1 MLTLQFDRLA
11 RNHDHAVM
19 IKMLL
24 RHEYNLKLF
33 CVEGFSEDDSPYTA
47 MMEQMLAVFSAF
59 YSKNLS
65 SETKR
70 GKYQRAVNGLF
81 NGSVPPLGYDLVTVM
96 EATPDRPAGLHIN
109 PEQAEIVLHAFE
121 RYSTARYSDS
131 EIAQWMNEQPV
142 IQALRAGQKPIGKE
156 MVRDMLQNRT
166 YLGYVAYCETE
177 YNGTLGQG
185 KRSSRHRK
193 IWFEGKHEGFIPEQL
208 FEVCQQVRAGFAKT
222 FKTDSVMRTYVLH
235 DRVYCAHCVS
245 NMPSGLV
252 DENYGKM
259 RPYWDHRRE
268 YGYYRCLCKERGY
281 RPCPQHAIREEMV
294 NEQVIDVL
302 THLEI
307 PANFRQRVET
317 AVRNRV
323 ENEAA
328 LKRME
333 EIREIIERIDLRW
346 DHGFISQEEYI
357 EKRSQLQREVEALR
371 PIDYDEMN
379 EAADLIQYFGD
390 YWEGCEE
397 MDNPAE
403 ARQQLLQKI
412 VDQVFVYNDQV
423 IAVALHGN
431 FSVVLDTGEDDMP
444 EELASVLKE
453 NGCAII
459 FSDAQPRRE
468 RRAWNPHRPRRIY
481 VEIEAVSLR
490 VSQST
495 RRVEPVTEY
504 QYTEGSHDRQPA
516 FTHSRTTASRTPG
529 GAPGRHTIYWP
540 TTCTRTIRPSHNK
553 QVSSICHPAHQHP
566 VHCLAAGRIH
576 ALGNSVV
583 RDWLP
588 NLRAGY

>member
-1 MLTLQFDRLA
+1 MSDNKTQKRMRYAIYTRYSSDMQNEISLEAQEDRCRKDIAERGGAVVAVYSDGAKNGWSLDRDGFNQLRADAERGRFDAVYFWKFDRLA

-33 CVEGFSEDDSPYTA
+33 CVEGFSEDDDDSPYTA

-65 SETKR
+65 NETKR
-70 GKYQRAVNGLF
+70 GKYQRAVNGQF
-81 NGSVPPLGYDLVTVM
+81 NGSVPPLGYDLVTVRN
-96 EATPDRPAGLHIN
+96 ATPDRPAGLHIN
-109 PEQAEIVLHAFE
+109 PEQAAIVLQAFE
-121 RYSTARYSDS
+121 RYSTAQYSDS

-142 IQALRAGQKPIGKE
+142 IRELRAGKKPIGKE

-193 IWFEGKHEGFIPEQL
+193 IWFEGKHQGFIPEPL
-208 FEVCQQVRAGFAKT
+208 FEACQQVRARFART
-222 FKTDSVMRTYVLH
+222 FKTDSAMHTYVLH

-259 RPYWDHRRE
+259 RPYWDNRRG
-268 YGYYRCLCKERGY
+268 YGYYRCMCKDRGY
-281 RPCPQHAIREEMV
+281 RACPQHAVQEELV

-307 PANFRQRVET
+307 PANFRERLEA
-317 AVRNRV
+317 AVRNRA

-371 PIDYDEMN
+371 PIDYDEMH
-379 EAADLIQYFGD
+379 EAADLIQYFGN
-390 YWEGCEE
+390 YWDGCEE

-459 FSDAQPRRE
+459 FNDAQPGRE
-468 RRAWNPHRPRRIY
+468 RRASHPCQPPRFPDLR
-481 VEIEAVSLR
+481 LR
-490 VSQST
+490 VL
-495 RRVEPVTEY
+495 Y
-504 QYTEGSHDRQPA
+504 HDFHSLQPA
-516 FTHSRTTASRTPG
+516 PTHHHR
-529 GAPGRHTIYWP
+529 
-540 TTCTRTIRPSHNK
+540 
-553 QVSSICHPAHQHP
+553 
-566 VHCLAAGRIH
+566 
-576 ALGNSVV
+576 
-583 RDWLP
+583 
-588 NLRAGY
+588 LRR